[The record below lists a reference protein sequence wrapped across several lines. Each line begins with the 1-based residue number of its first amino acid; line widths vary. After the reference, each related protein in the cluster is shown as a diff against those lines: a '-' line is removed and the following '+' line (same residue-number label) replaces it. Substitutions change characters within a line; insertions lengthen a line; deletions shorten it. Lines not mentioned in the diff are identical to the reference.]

1 MTLQEIYE
9 LGIEMGIR
17 ADPRGEESVKRLL
30 GRAKKDYEE
39 LSEKKKKYFD
49 KESFKNPYS
58 DSRILYGDPET
69 KVKTLMAGIDADGT
83 EVLLADRLN
92 QKAHSTP
99 FDNAQGK
106 SSGQGEKID
115 LLVSHH
121 PSGHALASLHE
132 VMDVQ
137 VDMFAEAGV
146 PINVADALFQ
156 ERMGAVK
163 RRFGPLNHS
172 QTVDAARLLEIPL
185 LALHT
190 IWDNL
195 GNKFLKVY
203 LTKKKFE
210 TVGELLDYVNE
221 IPEFVEAIKGK
232 AGPSII
238 SGSAK
243 SRAGKVVVGFTGG
256 TNPSKELYIEMAK
269 AGVGTLVEMHVPE
282 EALTEIKKLH
292 MNVIDTGHMAADSIG
307 ANLFLDKIERRGVKI
322 IPCSGLIRVK
332 RF

>member
-1 MTLQEIYE
+1 MTLQEIYD
-9 LGIEMGIR
+9 LAIEMGIK
-17 ADPRGEESVKRLL
+17 ADPRGTDGVKRILARL
-30 GRAKKDYEE
+30 KKEYEE
-39 LSEKKKKYFD
+39 LSAQKKKFFD
-49 KESFKNPYS
+49 PESLKNPYS
-58 DSRILYGDPET
+58 DSRILYGDLNT

-92 QKAHSTP
+92 HPST
-99 FDNAQGK
+99 G
-106 SSGQGEKID
+106 SGLGID

-156 ERMGAVK
+156 ERMSAVK

-172 QTVDAARLLEIPL
+172 QTVDAARLLGIPL

-195 GNKFLKVY
+195 GNKFLQEY
-203 LTKKKFE
+203 LSKKKHE
-210 TVGELLDYVNE
+210 TVGELLDYINE
-221 IPEFVEAIKGK
+221 IPEFTEAIKGK

-238 SGSAK
+238 SGSNR

-282 EALTEIKKLH
+282 DALSEIKKVH

-307 ANLFLDKIERRGVKI
+307 ANLFLDEIEKRGVKV

-332 RF
+332 RNGR

>member
-1 MTLQEIYE
+1 
-9 LGIEMGIR
+9 
-17 ADPRGEESVKRLL
+17 
-30 GRAKKDYEE
+30 
-39 LSEKKKKYFD
+39 
-49 KESFKNPYS
+49 
-58 DSRILYGDPET
+58 
-69 KVKTLMAGIDADGT
+69 MAGIDADGT

-92 QKAHSTP
+92 HPST
-99 FDNAQGK
+99 G
-106 SSGQGEKID
+106 SGLGID

-156 ERMGAVK
+156 ERMSAVK

-172 QTVDAARLLEIPL
+172 QTVDAARLLGIPL

-195 GNKFLKVY
+195 GNKFLQEY
-203 LTKKKFE
+203 LSKKKHE
-210 TVGELLDYVNE
+210 TVGELLDYINE
-221 IPEFVEAIKGK
+221 IPEFTEAIKGK

-238 SGSAK
+238 SGSNR

-256 TNPSKELYIEMAK
+256 TNPSKELYMEMAK

-282 EALTEIKKLH
+282 EALSEIKKLH

-307 ANLFLDKIERRGVKI
+307 ANLFLDEIEKRGVKV

-332 RF
+332 RNGR

>member
-1 MTLQEIYE
+1 MTLQEIYD
-9 LGIEMGIR
+9 LAIEMGIK
-17 ADPRGEESVKRLL
+17 ADPRGTDGVKRILARL
-30 GRAKKDYEE
+30 KKEYEE
-39 LSEKKKKYFD
+39 LSAQKKKFFD
-49 KESFKNPYS
+49 PESLKNPYS
-58 DSRILYGDPET
+58 DSRILYGDLNT

-92 QKAHSTP
+92 HPST
-99 FDNAQGK
+99 G
-106 SSGQGEKID
+106 SGLGID

-132 VMDVQ
+132 VMDMQ

-156 ERMGAVK
+156 ERMSAVK

-172 QTVDAARLLEIPL
+172 QTVDAARLLGIPL

-195 GNKFLKVY
+195 GNKFLQEY
-203 LTKKKFE
+203 LSKKKHE
-210 TVGELLDYVNE
+210 TVGELLDYINE
-221 IPEFVEAIKGK
+221 IPEFTEAIKGK

-238 SGSAK
+238 SGSNR

-256 TNPSKELYIEMAK
+256 TNPSKELYMEMAK

-282 EALTEIKKLH
+282 EALSEIKKLH

-307 ANLFLDKIERRGVKI
+307 ANLFLDEIEKRGVKV

-332 RF
+332 RNGR